1 MNSFLYII
9 AFFTTARAQITSISI
24 SSPGGYGTCD
34 SGCCSP
40 NGPCCGGT
48 TNLFTQSVY
57 SQSGVPP
64 NYFIGSLVVTSKTGK
79 IDSFA
84 WLNGAPT
91 NINVDSSWVCG
102 GTTGKICTPNF
113 GQLEIASASTDD
125 RSTSLKCGIL
135 ISGTCTV
142 TLCVKVCVDLPKWPA
157 ASTLQITPSWTPP
170 SACISGVDACF
181 QQYTVDCST
190 LISDAKSAGLSS
202 SNDFTNAI
210 NPSAQYCN
218 VGWYQ
223 RNGNLVPPNLA
234 QQTWTNPSDTQY
246 VGLIIGSNISF
257 RLSVPLKVGTSTWFD
272 MDVGGDFFNVQ
283 ILAIEDP
290 GMPLN
295 MTLSPDPGAAGACG
309 FSCARTGQFTPIPG
323 QQGQTL
329 QAHFVAMSQC
339 CAGAECLAPS
349 FSNIV
354 SMFLPVTGPVSEWQ
368 NPDTVDLP
376 RSQALT
382 VGQTWSA
389 SLQCI
394 TFQGVPAITI
404 ASASFNGAQPP
415 DDMGL
420 DTAGFAASAAAVT
433 CTAGSLDN
441 PLRCVATAEV
451 SVTARPGDEGS
462 VKEWCF
468 ACGDASGVSSGG
480 AECFNVTTNLCE
492 YMVQPGDTLR
502 AISRRSPLSLP
513 LPTAHCRDLCRAAA
527 ARGRRESRGGRAAS
541 GDTGPHRIRPPRRRR
556 RRAA

>member
-1 MNSFLYII
+1 M
-9 AFFTTARAQITSISI
+9 TS
-24 SSPGGYGTCD
+24 G
-34 SGCCSP
+34 
-40 NGPCCGGT
+40 N
-48 TNLFTQSVY
+48 
-57 SQSGVPP
+57 
-64 NYFIGSLVVTSKTGK
+64 
-79 IDSFA
+79 
-84 WLNGAPT
+84 
-91 NINVDSSWVCG
+91 
-102 GTTGKICTPNF
+102 
-113 GQLEIASASTDD
+113 
-125 RSTSLKCGIL
+125 
-135 ISGTCTV
+135 CTV
-142 TLCVKVCVDLPKWPA
+142 TLCVKVCVDMPKWPNVN
-157 ASTLQITPSWTPP
+157 TLQISPSWTPQ
-170 SACISGVDACF
+170 SACITQRACISGVDVCF
-181 QQYTVDCST
+181 QPYTLDCPR
-190 LISDAKSAGLSS
+190 LISDAESAGLNSS
-202 SNDFTNAI
+202 SNFINAVNAFTG
-210 NPSAQYCN
+210 QCN
-218 VGWYQ
+218 VGWFQ
-223 RNGNLVPPNLA
+223 RNSA
-234 QQTWTNPSDTQY
+234 IEQQN

-257 RLSVPLKVGTSTWFD
+257 QLCVPLKVGTSTWFD

-420 DTAGFAASAAAVT
+420 DTARFAASAAAVT

-541 GDTGPHRIRPPRRRR
+541 GDTDPHRIRPPRRRR